1 MTTRFAAPEEQGRP
15 SVSTDANLIR
25 ADRFA
30 EIGLIIERDAGL
42 IIERWLRRAAEEKPP
57 ATAAHRQVLMDQLP
71 SFLAELG
78 RALAESG
85 DPENSRHCVPA
96 VEHGEQRWQAGWS
109 LADLIHD
116 YQLLRLVLL
125 NYLDEVLERALE
137 LREVLAVGLAL
148 DEAIAASVVGF
159 NQFCELQARRQTE
172 ALHDADRRK
181 NEFLATLA
189 HELRNPLAPLRS
201 ALDLIHLHE
210 TDPETVD
217 QLVEIMDRQVVQ
229 MTRLVEDLLD
239 MSRIAL
245 GKLTLKKVRL
255 DARTAINQAVQTV
268 SHHLQLKEHDLK
280 VSLPSEPLWVDGD
293 QGRLV
298 QVFVNL
304 LNNAIK
310 YTPDRGK
317 IALAAERQG
326 ETAVVRVRDNGIG
339 IAPEMRSRI
348 FEMFTQIDLGDGR
361 EDGGL
366 GIGLS
371 LVRRLVALHGG
382 TIDVSS
388 DGLRKGSEF
397 SVTLPLVEPD
407 GPGQIAEVPA
417 SARAA
422 AGRKVLLIEDHA
434 DGRRSLALL
443 LKLAGNAVEGAEN
456 GRRGLALAAA
466 NRPEVALVD
475 IGLPDLDGYEVGREL
490 RAQLGPEVFL
500 VALTGY
506 SQPEDRRKALESG
519 FDAHLAKPVDL
530 QTLQNLIASHFA
542 RRP

>member
-1 MTTRFAAPEEQGRP
+1 M
-15 SVSTDANLIR
+15 STDANLIR

-30 EIGLIIERDAGL
+30 EIGLIIQRDAGL
-42 IIERWLRRAAEEKPP
+42 IIERWLRRAAEAKPP

-159 NQFCELQARRQTE
+159 NQFCELQARRQTD

-201 ALDLIHLHE
+201 ALDLIHLHG
-210 TDPETVD
+210 TDPATVD

-268 SHHLQLKEHDLK
+268 SHHLQLKEHELK

-317 IALAAERQG
+317 IALSAERRG
-326 ETAVVRVRDNGIG
+326 ETALVQVRDNGIG

-382 TIDVSS
+382 TIDVCS
-388 DGLRKGSEF
+388 DGLRKGSAF
-397 SVTLPLVEPD
+397 SVTLPLVEPGD
-407 GPGQIAEVPA
+407 NSFAEAPAPGHLAV
-417 SARAA
+417 
-422 AGRKVLLIEDHA
+422 GRKVLLIEDHA

-443 LKLAGNAVEGAEN
+443 LKIVGHTVEAAEN
-456 GRRGLALAAA
+456 GRRGLDLAAA
-466 NRPEVALVD
+466 NPPEVALVD
-475 IGLPDLDGYEVGREL
+475 IGLPDVDGYEVGREL
-490 RAQLGPEVFL
+490 RVKLGPELFL
-500 VALTGY
+500 VALTGF
-506 SQPEDRRKALESG
+506 SQPEDRRRALESG
-519 FDAHLAKPVDL
+519 FDAHLVKPVDL
-530 QTLQNLIASHFA
+530 QTLQSLIAGHFG
-542 RRP
+542 RR